1 MATAMD
7 IQISCLVL
15 LYLEPTLFFEVFE
28 SISIMLII
36 FSLSQESEER
46 DNLYECLVQQENVSV
61 DDMRQDNISYQ
72 WQAGAISNFE
82 YLSYLNRWVD

>member
-82 YLSYLNRWVD
+82 YLSYLNRWVN